1 MFKDKEIIGIFGLL
15 VFVIIFIIGC
25 FYYVY
30 NDLSNAEKKEIV
42 KDSFVLENSDSDL
55 LSNDLQIKKNESLN
69 QNIEEKEIKTILKL
83 SGSNTIG
90 ALFVPGL
97 ALGYLEKIGCKKI
110 SEKII
115 GKEEKQIVGFKNN
128 QYLSIEIKAHG
139 SSTGFLDL
147 ENSLCDIGMASRKIK
162 EKEVLSLSF
171 LGDME
176 SFASEHVCALDGI
189 AVIVHP
195 SNPITGITSELLSEI
210 FQGKIR
216 TWKEAG
222 VNMEGEIQIY
232 ARDDKSG
239 TFDTFKSLILKK
251 NKLFPGAKR
260 FESNEMLSK
269 SVSNDP
275 NSIGF
280 TGLPYIGSSKALAI
294 SEGNGAKIL
303 PTFFTVATEDYP
315 LSRRLY
321 FYTPSVPDNS
331 HTLEFINFALSEK
344 GQQMA
349 RENGFVDLTVNAFSH
364 EFEENQAFQDK
375 SVLNNYMEKIK
386 GSKRLSLNFR
396 FRPNSFILD
405 NRALRDLYR
414 VVDFLKQPENSD
426 KKIIL
431 AGFTDSNGDYLY
443 NYDLASKR
451 TKIVYDELKS
461 RGISGISMLS
471 AGEEIPV
478 ASNDSESGRSKNRR
492 VEIWIK

>member
-90 ALFVPGL
+90 AFFAPAL

-222 VNMEGEIQIY
+222 VDMEGEIQIY

-239 TFDTFKSLILKK
+239 TFDTFNSLILKK
-251 NKLFPGAKR
+251 NKLLLDAKR
-260 FESNEMLSK
+260 FESNKILSD
-269 SVSNDP
+269 SVSKDK

-280 TGLPYIGSSKALAI
+280 TGLPYIGNSKALAI
-294 SEGNGAKIL
+294 SQGKGVKIL
-303 PTFFTVATEDYP
+303 PTFFTIATEDYP
-315 LSRRLY
+315 LARRLY
-321 FYTPSVPDNS
+321 FYIPSVPKNF
-331 HTLEFINFALSEK
+331 HTLEFINYALSEE
-344 GQQMA
+344 GQKKA
-349 RENGFVDLTVNAFSH
+349 EENGFVNLSINIFNH
-364 EFEENQAFQDK
+364 EFDENTEFYDK
-375 SVLNNYMEKIK
+375 SVLQNYLEIIK
-386 GSKRLSLNFR
+386 NAKRLSLNFR
-396 FRPNSFILD
+396 FRANSFILD

-414 VVDFLKQPENSD
+414 VVDFFKKPENIG
-426 KKIIL
+426 KQIIL

-443 NYDLASKR
+443 NFDLASKR
-451 TKIVYDELKS
+451 AKIVYDELRA
-461 RGISGISMLS
+461 RGISGISMIS
-471 AGEEIPV
+471 GGEELPV
-478 ASNDSESGRSKNRR
+478 ASNLTELGRSKNRR